1 MCRGYALGRGPFSPR
16 FGEAAID
23 IAGWL
28 AEIGL
33 AEHVEVFR
41 AEKIDAAVLP
51 SLTDSDLRELGLPLG
66 DRKKLRAAI
75 DALVAPSDG
84 AMTTPEPLVDAPART
99 AAEQR
104 HLTVMFCD
112 IIDSTRLASTLD
124 LETLQR
130 VVDAYQHQVADCA
143 ARYDG
148 FVAKFMGDGVLVYFG
163 YPQAHED
170 DAERAVRA
178 GLDIASAMPAV
189 RTIDGLELGC
199 RIGIASGVVVVGDSI
214 SVGAATERSVL
225 GETPNLAARLQA
237 AAPRNGVVIA
247 AGTRALVGNL
257 FDLKPIEP
265 LALKGFGAGV
275 PAWRA
280 IAAHDD
286 ASRFRATRDP
296 ASAGFIGRDAE
307 LALVLDRWAMA
318 AAGEGQLFL
327 LSGEP
332 GLGKSRL
339 CEAMLS
345 RIATEPHAEIRLQCS
360 PYHDNSALYPVL
372 RHLERTA
379 GLAHETSLS
388 LRRARFA
395 QLFPDSHQAERAIA
409 LLGPELGLADTA
421 SSDPASAGSAG
432 SKAETLTF
440 LRDLLLTPAA
450 DQPLCILVEDAHWID
465 PTTQEL
471 LSLLIDRLADR
482 PVLLLITHRPEFTP
496 PWGTPA
502 HLTRLAI
509 NRLSARACAGLIG
522 DLARGKALPEEVL
535 RQIIAKADGVPLFV
549 EELTKT
555 VLESGLLTEDAD
567 AWRLS
572 GPLPP
577 LAIPSSLH
585 DSFMARL
592 DRMAPVKEV
601 AQVGAAIGREFSSR
615 LLAPVLGMNTATL
628 DAALT
633 QLVEAGLLVGRGGD
647 AYAFKHALT
656 RDAAYASLLK
666 SRRQIC
672 HQRIATA
679 LEAFDDG
686 FVRAT
691 EPELLA
697 YHYQEAGDFSATVA
711 HWIAAG
717 DVAERRGA
725 SEEAVA
731 HYQSAKQLTESAELP
746 AADRARAAE
755 VLMKLGNAQMQTAGY
770 FSEEVWRLYHQSR
783 DAALALDQQDEAA
796 EAGIRA
802 SVFLFGKCRH
812 SDVLE
817 IGRNI
822 LRGQPDRL
830 RAETLVT
837 LWVMIGSAHCHMG
850 DFRQSLTFAEKA
862 VELDDQV
869 NCTHK
874 SPSGGADPAI
884 VARDLVEVASRAMG
898 HLDRSLAV
906 SEQSMSIAL
915 ERGHLFSVVWAS
927 VVRIVALTSF
937 GCYAEA
943 IACADHA
950 LAICEKHGFNSRIGN
965 VLQHRGPAIF
975 ELGDEERGLADLRQG
990 VALWRERSGIFF
1002 LARNLAKLGEYQLR
1016 ANQLEPARASL
1027 DEAERLAET
1036 TDEKMHLAEIIRL
1049 RGRLWQAEGHYH
1061 RAKLC
1066 FERSISH
1073 SREQRARLFELNA
1086 ARDLAKLTA
1095 ETGDA
1100 NETLGQLRSIVE
1112 WFPATLDV
1120 PVLAECRALLG

>member
-1 MCRGYALGRGPFSPR
+1 LPTLS
-16 FGEAAID
+16 
-23 IAGWL
+23 
-28 AEIGL
+28 
-33 AEHVEVFR
+33 
-41 AEKIDAAVLP
+41 DA
-51 SLTDSDLRELGLPLG
+51 DLRELGLPLG

-75 DALVAPSDG
+75 DALGAAPHGG
-84 AMTTPEPLVDAPART
+84 AVTAPEPLRAPPPRA

-112 IIDSTRLASTLD
+112 IVDSTRLAAALD

-130 VVDAYQHQVADCA
+130 VIDAYQHQVAICV

-178 GLDIASAMPAV
+178 GLDIAAAMPAM

-214 SVGAATERSVL
+214 SVGAAAELSVL
-225 GETPNLAARLQA
+225 GESPNLAARLQA
-237 AAPRNGVVIA
+237 AAPRNGLIIA
-247 AGTRALVGNL
+247 ASTRALVGNL

-296 ASAGFIGRDAE
+296 ASAGFIGRDTE

-318 AAGEGQLFL
+318 VAGEGQLFL

-345 RIATEPHAEIRLQCS
+345 RIAAEPHAEIRLQCS
-360 PYHDNSALYPVL
+360 PYHANSALYPVL

-379 GLAHETSLS
+379 GLAHDASPAV
-388 LRRARFA
+388 RRTHLAR
-395 QLFPDSHQAERAIA
+395 LFPDVTAAERAVT
-409 LLGPELGLADTA
+409 LLGPALGLLDAAPADA
-421 SSDPASAGSAG
+421 APAG
-432 SKAETLTF
+432 SKAEALS
-440 LRDLLLTPAA
+440 LLQDLLLAPAA

-482 PVLLLITHRPEFTP
+482 RVLLLITYRPEFIP
-496 PWGTPA
+496 PWGTRA
-502 HLTRLAI
+502 HLTQLAM
-509 NRLSARACAGLIG
+509 NRLGARACAGLIG

-549 EELTKT
+549 EELTKA
-555 VLESGLLTEDAD
+555 VLESGLLSEDTD
-567 AWRLS
+567 AWRLD

-615 LLAPVLGMNTATL
+615 LLAPVLDMNEATL
-628 DAALT
+628 GAALT
-633 QLVEAGLLVGRGGD
+633 QLVDAGLLVSRGGNV
-647 AYAFKHALT
+647 YAFKHALT

-679 LEAFDDG
+679 LEDFDDG

-697 YHYQEAGDFSATVA
+697 YHYQEAGDFSAALA
-711 HWIAAG
+711 HWITAG
-717 DVAERRGA
+717 DVAEQRGA
-725 SEEAVA
+725 SAEAIA
-731 HYQSAKQLTESAELP
+731 HYRSAKALMEN
-746 AADRARAAE
+746 ADLSVAGRARAAE
-755 VLMKLGNAQMQTAGY
+755 VLLKLGNAQWQTAGY
-770 FSEEVWRLYHQSR
+770 QAEEVMQSYR
-783 DAALALDQQDEAA
+783 AAREATLALDQQDEAG
-796 EAGIRA
+796 EADIRMGA
-802 SVFLFGKCRH
+802 FLAFSCRNREC
-812 SDVLE
+812 LE
-817 IGRNI
+817 LGDNI
-822 LRGQPDRL
+822 LRRKSDRL
-830 RAETLVT
+830 RPETLVH
-837 LWVMIGSAHCHMG
+837 LWVQIGAAHCHMG
-850 DFRQSLTFAEKA
+850 DFEQSLAFSEKA
-862 VELDDQV
+862 IEVDDQV
-869 NCTHK
+869 NCKHRAPW
-874 SPSGGADPAI
+874 SGADPAI
-884 VARDLVEVASRAMG
+884 VARDLVEMAARPLG
-898 HLDRSLAV
+898 YLDRSLKA
-906 SEQSMSIAL
+906 SEQSMTIAL
-915 ERGHLFSVVWAS
+915 ERGHLFSIVWAS
-927 VVRIVALTSF
+927 VARVLALTSF
-937 GCYAEA
+937 GRYAEA
-943 IACADHA
+943 VDCADNA
-950 LAICEKHGFNSRIGN
+950 LAICEKHGFDTRIGN
-965 VLQHRGPAIF
+965 VLQHRGPALF
-975 ELGDEERGLADLRQG
+975 ELGDEERGLADIQRG
-990 VALWRERSGIFF
+990 VALWRERSGTF
-1002 LARNLAKLGEYQLR
+1002 LLTRNLAKLAEYQLR
-1016 ANQLEPARASL
+1016 ANRREEARANL
-1027 DEAERLAET
+1027 EEAEQLAET

-1049 RGRLWQAEGHYH
+1049 RGRLYQAEGNYKQA
-1061 RAKLC
+1061 RLC
-1066 FERSISH
+1066 FGRAVAQA
-1073 SREQRARLFELNA
+1073 REQRARLFELNA
-1086 ARDLAKLTA
+1086 AHDLAKLSV

-1100 NETLGQLRSIVE
+1100 SEALEKLRSIVD

-1120 PVLAECRALLG
+1120 PVLAQCRVLLRQVASDWTSCPQGISTHIS

>member
-1 MCRGYALGRGPFSPR
+1 MCRGHALGRGPFSPR

-23 IAGWL
+23 IASWL
-28 AEIGL
+28 QEIGL
-33 AEHVEVFR
+33 AEHIEVFR

-51 SLTDSDLRELGLPLG
+51 TLSDADLRELGLPLG

-75 DALVAPSDG
+75 DALATAPHGG
-84 AMTTPEPLVDAPART
+84 AVTAPEPLRAPPPRA

-112 IIDSTRLASTLD
+112 IVDSTRLAAALD

-130 VVDAYQHQVADCA
+130 VIDAYQHQVAICV

-178 GLDIASAMPAV
+178 GLDIAAAMPAM

-214 SVGAATERSVL
+214 SVGAAAELSVL
-225 GETPNLAARLQA
+225 GESPNLAARLQA
-237 AAPRNGVVIA
+237 AAPRNGVIIA
-247 AGTRALVGNL
+247 ASTRALVGNL
-257 FDLKPIEP
+257 FDLRPIEP

-296 ASAGFIGRDAE
+296 ASAAFIGRDAE
-307 LALVLDRWAMA
+307 LSLVLDRWAMA
-318 AAGEGQLFL
+318 VAGEGQIFL

-339 CEAMLS
+339 CEAMFS
-345 RIATEPHAEIRLQCS
+345 RIAAEPHAEIRLQCS
-360 PYHDNSALYPVL
+360 PYHANSALYPVL

-379 GLAHETSLS
+379 GLAHDASPAV
-388 LRRARFA
+388 RRAHLAR
-395 QLFPDSHQAERAIA
+395 LFPDVTAAERAVT
-409 LLGPELGLADTA
+409 LLGPVLGLLDAAPADA
-421 SSDPASAGSAG
+421 APAG
-432 SKAETLTF
+432 SKAEALA
-440 LRDLLLTPAA
+440 LLQDLLLAPAA
-450 DQPLCILVEDAHWID
+450 DQPLCVLVEDAHWID

-471 LSLLIDRLADR
+471 LGLLIDRLGER
-482 PVLLLITHRPEFTP
+482 HVLLLITHRPEFTP

-502 HLTRLAI
+502 HLTRLAM

-549 EELTKT
+549 EELTKA

-567 AWRLS
+567 AWRLD

-615 LLAPVLGMNTATL
+615 LLAPVLDTTAAAL
-628 DAALT
+628 DAALS
-633 QLVEAGLLVGRGGD
+633 QLVEAGLLVSRGGD
-647 AYAFKHALT
+647 IYAFKHALT
-656 RDAAYASLLK
+656 RDAAYASLLR

-679 LEAFDDG
+679 LEAFDEG

-697 YHYQEAGDFSATVA
+697 YHYQEAGDFSAALA

-717 DVAERRGA
+717 DIAERRGA
-725 SEEAVA
+725 TEEAVA
-731 HYQSAKQLTESAELP
+731 HYRSAKQIIEGADLP

-755 VLMKLGNAQMQTAGY
+755 ILMKLGNAQMQTAGY
-770 FSEEVWRLYHQSR
+770 HSEDVLRLYEEAR
-783 DAALALDQQDEAA
+783 DAALALDQRDEAA
-796 EAGIRA
+796 EAGIRM
-802 SVFLFGKCRH
+802 SVFMFGSCRH
-812 SDVLE
+812 SDVMEL
-817 IGRNI
+817 GNNV

-830 RAETLVT
+830 RPETLVH
-837 LWVMIGSAHCHMG
+837 LWIMMGSASCHLG
-850 DFRQSLTFAEKA
+850 DFIQAATFSEKA
-862 VELDDQV
+862 IELDDQV

-884 VARDLVEVASRAMG
+884 VARDVVEVASRVMG
-898 HLDRSLAV
+898 HLDRSFSV
-906 SEQSMSIAL
+906 SEQSMAIAL
-915 ERGHLFSVVWAS
+915 DRGHLFSIVWAS
-927 VVRIVALTSF
+927 VSRIVALASF
-937 GCYAEA
+937 GLYAEA
-943 IACADHA
+943 VACADHA
-950 LAICEKHGFNSRIGN
+950 LAICEQHGFNSRIGN
-965 VLQHRGPAIF
+965 VLQHRGPPLF
-975 ELGDEERGLADLRQG
+975 ELGDEERGLADIKRGLM
-990 VALWRERSGIFF
+990 LWRERSGIFL

-1049 RGRLWQAEGHYH
+1049 RGRLWQAEGH
-1061 RAKLC
+1061 REQARLC
-1066 FERSISH
+1066 FERAIAR
-1073 SREQRARLFELNA
+1073 SREQGARLFELNA
-1086 ARDLAKLTA
+1086 ARDLARRSA
-1095 ETGDA
+1095 EAGDTTEA
-1100 NETLGQLRSIVE
+1100 FDRLRSIVD
-1112 WFPATLDV
+1112 WFPTTLDV
-1120 PVLAECRALLG
+1120 PVLAECRALLR